1 MAQEV
6 TRGMREAASRG
17 FWVASTVPYGY
28 VKVHVQDGAKKRS
41 KLELNPGR
49 SSVVRRMFRMAGSG
63 RSVLDIAKTLNG
75 EGVASS
81 TGKLWSKTMVHYVL
95 SNEAYTGTLVW
106 GTNASD
112 GAPPVRVE
120 NAFPAIVSKRDF
132 DRVSEVMRSRAPTKV
147 HPWRVVSS

>member
-1 MAQEV
+1 MA
-6 TRGMREAASRG
+6 
-17 FWVASTVPYGY
+17 
-28 VKVHVQDGAKKRS
+28 
-41 KLELNPGR
+41 
-49 SSVVRRMFRMAGSG
+49 
-63 RSVLDIAKTLNG
+63 
-75 EGVASS
+75 VASS

-132 DRVSEVMRSRAPTKV
+132 ERIGELMRSKAPRKV
-147 HPWRVVSS
+147 HPWRVASSYLLSGLVKCRRCRTSLSGTRGEERQVRLLRVPIAHEEGQGLLHDT